1 MIRQIGAD
9 RIFMLVDKLKG
20 GRIKCPYSVS
30 IQPKL
35 HPNKMTATTT
45 NLNELSH
52 SQLESLAE
60 DATDYLWDR
69 NISLYSHSYVNII
82 TQAVSYGFKVSTK

>member
-1 MIRQIGAD
+1 
-9 RIFMLVDKLKG
+9 MLVDKLKG
-20 GRIKCPYSVS
+20 GRVKCPYSVTTQPTNF
-30 IQPKL
+30 IQ
-35 HPNKMTATTT
+35 NKMTATT

-82 TQAVSYGFKVSTK
+82 NQAIRQGFKVSTK

>member
-1 MIRQIGAD
+1 
-9 RIFMLVDKLKG
+9 
-20 GRIKCPYSVS
+20 
-30 IQPKL
+30 
-35 HPNKMTATTT
+35 MTATTT
-45 NLNELSH
+45 NLDELST

-69 NISLYSHSYVNII
+69 NIELYSHSYVNII

>member
-1 MIRQIGAD
+1 
-9 RIFMLVDKLKG
+9 MLVDKLKG
-20 GRIKCPYSVS
+20 GRIKCPYSVTTLNPT
-30 IQPKL
+30 QT
-35 HPNKMTATTT
+35 KMTATAT

-82 TQAVSYGFKVSTK
+82 NQAIRQGFKVSTK